1 MRDKTFRLNIILTIV
16 LGIVLLAGI
25 LVRVFAP
32 IVMLPKLDI
41 PNIVLISLVALLLD
55 NYLRFGKDAEVCVRD
70 KQDYIWI
77 VVLAVLTFGLLPWVA
92 GFVRG
97 LDVLKMAVTG
107 GVVFTAVT
115 WMFSSVQE
123 RIQSGKSSK
132 ATLVI
137 CALGIYLAAQCFA
150 GMIL

>member
-1 MRDKTFRLNIILTIV
+1 MKDKTFRLNSILTIV

-41 PNIVLISLVALLLD
+41 PNIVLISLLALLAD
-55 NYLRFGKDAEVCVRD
+55 NYLSKDYTRHYV
-70 KQDYIWI
+70 WI
-77 VVLAVLTFGLLPWVA
+77 LVLSVLAFGLLPWVA
-92 GFVRG
+92 GFVNG
-97 LDVLKMAVTG
+97 IAVLKTAVVG

-115 WMFSSVQE
+115 WMFSSVQD

-132 ATLVI
+132 VTLLV
-137 CALGIYLAAQCFA
+137 CAIGIYFAVQCFA